1 MKKSRLVVFAG
12 LLAFAITGLAAQDA
26 AWKKDTS
33 PVTLNW
39 YINFSWFNYNW
50 GESLISKYIEQK
62 TGVKINFI
70 VPAGNEAEKMNT
82 MIASGTLP
90 DIVTLGWWEGAVKKM
105 IEGELVYSLD
115 ELAAKYDPAFNK
127 IANSQLLGWYKQADG
142 KTYGYPNF
150 AVTPSDFSKVKV
162 TSTQTFLVRKDM
174 YEALGKPNMR
184 TTEGFIKALQ
194 DAKKKFPTVNGQP
207 LIPLGLQE
215 FFDGGNNAID
225 GYLQNF
231 LAVSMEKNGK
241 WFDRRDDP
249 EYIRWMKAMRKVNEL
264 GLLSPDVFI
273 DKRAQMEEKIAQ
285 GRYFAM
291 LYQRSDMVQAQQS
304 LYDKD
309 PKTAYIAVD
318 GPANLKLDPPRL
330 AGPGISGWTLTM
342 VSKNAKNAA
351 RAIAFLSYWI
361 SAEGQRDMYLGKQGE
376 TWEMQAGKEA
386 YLPKYSE
393 MKQKNMTEFNKV
405 VGQDP
410 LWMLGNSLYQ
420 QNWAPP
426 TGAALKQME
435 DWTVGKCVSYSMYDN
450 LDPAEDS
457 DLGVI
462 NKKNYDKWGRVMP
475 KLLMA
480 KTDAEFDSLYK
491 AYQKERDDLGYAK
504 LIDYR
509 TGKLNEN
516 KTKLGIK

>member
-1 MKKSRLVVFAG
+1 MKQIAVLVG
-12 LLAFAITGLAAQDA
+12 LVAFALSGLAAQDA

-39 YINFSWFNYNW
+39 YVNFSWFNYNW

-90 DIVTLGWWEGAVKKM
+90 DIVTIGWWEGAVKKM
-105 IEGELVYSLD
+105 VEGELVYSLD

-127 IANSQLLGWYKQADG
+127 IANQQLLGWYRQPDG

-150 AVTPSDFSKVKV
+150 AVTPSDFSKVRV
-162 TSTQTFLVRKDM
+162 TSNQTFLVRKDI
-174 YEALGKPNMR
+174 YEAIGKPDMR
-184 TTEGFIKALQ
+184 SPEGFIKALQ
-194 DAKKKFPTVNGQP
+194 AAKAKFPTINGQP
-207 LIPLGLQE
+207 LIPIGLHE
-215 FFDGGNNAID
+215 FGDTGNYSLEA
-225 GYLQNF
+225 YLQNF
-231 LAVSMEKNGK
+231 LAIPMDKNGK
-241 WFDRRDDP
+241 WYDRRDDA
-249 EYIRWMKAMRKVNEL
+249 EYLRWIKAFRKANEL

-291 LYQRSDMVQAQQS
+291 VYQRTDMVQAQQA
-304 LYDKD
+304 LWDKN
-309 PKTAYIAVD
+309 PNSAYIAVD
-318 GPANLKLDPPRL
+318 GPANAKLDKPAL

-376 TWEMQAGKEA
+376 TWEMQGGKPA
-386 YLPKYSE
+386 YLPKYAE
-393 MKQKNMTEFNKV
+393 MKQTNMTEFNKV

-420 QNWAPP
+420 QDWAPP
-426 TGAALKQME
+426 TGPALKQME

-450 LDPAEDS
+450 IDPPEDS
-457 DLGVI
+457 DLGVVA
-462 NKKNYDKWGRVMP
+462 KKVIDKWGRVLP
-475 KLLMA
+475 KLIMA
-480 KTDAEFDSLYK
+480 KTDAELESLYK
-491 AYQKERDDLGYAK
+491 AFAKERDDLGFSK

-509 TGKLNEN
+509 TGKMNEN
-516 KTKLGIK
+516 KKKLGIK